1 MIIKARSDVA
11 DMIDGTFQSYSFRL
25 EGALRVNAYLRTL
38 RKYDADL
45 EAAYVNVVAE
55 GTGRSCVVR
64 YTASP
69 KPTTVVR
76 GVDISRLEKT
86 CPNCGLVIETRA
98 FAAPFQQPTGTGG
111 FKLRLASGRNDVE
124 YELHLLTCGAT
135 K

>member
-1 MIIKARSDVA
+1 MIVKARSDVA

-25 EGALRVNAYLRTL
+25 EGALRVEAYLRTL

-45 EAAYVNVVAE
+45 EAALVDVVAE
-55 GTGRSCVVR
+55 GTERSCRVTF
-64 YTASP
+64 TASP
-69 KPTTVVR
+69 KPKTVVH

-124 YELHLLTCGAT
+124 YELHLLTCGAG